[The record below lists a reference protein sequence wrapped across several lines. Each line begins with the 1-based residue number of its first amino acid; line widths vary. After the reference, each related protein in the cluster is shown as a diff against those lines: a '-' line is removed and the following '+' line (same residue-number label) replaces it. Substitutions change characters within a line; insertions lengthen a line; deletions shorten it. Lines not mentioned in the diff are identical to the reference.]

1 MVANDSYMS
10 KNKDELKLFVNIR
23 DRDRKRFKAMYER
36 KHNRTAKV
44 KEVSSLF
51 NDESDDSM
59 LE

>member
-1 MVANDSYMS
+1 MS

>member
-1 MVANDSYMS
+1 MS

-23 DRDRKRFKAMYER
+23 DRDRNRFKAMYER